1 MRWSDKDGRE
11 KKRGCEMQKA
21 SERMKKTE
29 MEGAVAVTS
38 EANQLQFCLLK
49 EEKQIY
55 LLPA

>member
-1 MRWSDKDGRE
+1 MTKTVERKNEGVKC
-11 KKRGCEMQKA
+11 KKQ